1 MIFPAVTGTS
11 GHAALLHDGAEFDLE
26 LIESTVLDG
35 RTVKLVYK
43 PTVHGK
49 IPEGVGP
56 QPRNAK

>member
-1 MIFPAVTGTS
+1 
-11 GHAALLHDGAEFDLE
+11 
-26 LIESTVLDG
+26 
-35 RTVKLVYK
+35 VKLVYK